1 MTKTLS
7 ESMPYVLSIVRFLLG
22 FLFIQHGLEK
32 LWGFAGGR
40 VDRDF
45 SHLHGL
51 AGPIELTGGV
61 LLILG
66 LFIRPTAFI
75 LCGEMAVAYFVTWA
89 PHGFWPISNGVGGEL
104 AVIDCFAFLWLV
116 TAGAGPLSL
125 DALITGRKGLGAHN
139 IGLAATLASR
149 EGYARSILRVVL
161 AFLISL
167 HGFRMVFGMFPP
179 PPIRFKRAPMALD
192 ALPGVLG
199 LICILGGLLLLL
211 GFLTRATALVLWLQ
225 AAAAYFVSAA
235 PRGPV
240 PMRTGGEEVALYFI
254 LFSYFIVAGAGLW
267 SLDHLLQTRRRGETR
282 SVEIG
287 AAIVPNSS
295 TPKPP
300 PRVRPATF

>member
-1 MTKTLS
+1 MTNSS
-7 ESMPYVLSIVRFLLG
+7 ESARYGLSIVRFLLG

-51 AGPIELTGGV
+51 AGPIEFAGGV

-89 PHGFWPISNGVGGEL
+89 PHGLWPISNGVGGEL
-104 AVIDCFAFLWLV
+104 SVIDCFAFLWLV

-125 DALITGRKGLGAHN
+125 DALIDRRKSLRAHN
-139 IGLAATLASR
+139 TGLAVILASW

-167 HGFRMVFGMFPP
+167 HGFRMVFGMFPL

-199 LICILGGLLLLL
+199 LICIVGGLLLLL
-211 GFLTRATALVLWLQ
+211 GFLTRVIAFVLALL

-235 PRGPV
+235 PRGPI

-267 SLDHLLQTRRRGETR
+267 SLDLLFQRRREVQPGT
-282 SVEIG
+282 G
-287 AAIVPNSS
+287 
-295 TPKPP
+295 TLG
-300 PRVRPATF
+300 RVRPATF

>member
-1 MTKTLS
+1 MTKSPS
-7 ESMPYVLSIVRFLLG
+7 ESTRYGLSMVRFLLG

-51 AGPIELTGGV
+51 AGPIEFTGGV

-75 LCGEMAVAYFVTWA
+75 LCGEMAVAYFLTWA

-104 AVIDCFAFLWLV
+104 SVIDCFAFLWLV

-125 DALITGRKGLGAHN
+125 DALINRRKGLGAHN
-139 IGLAATLASR
+139 TGLAATLASW

-161 AFLISL
+161 AFLFSL
-167 HGFRMVFGMFPP
+167 HGFRMVFGMFP

-192 ALPGVLG
+192 ALPSVLG
-199 LICILGGLLLLL
+199 LICIVGGLLLLL
-211 GFLTRATALVLWLQ
+211 GFFTRVTALVLSLQ

-254 LFSYFIVAGAGLW
+254 LFSFFILAGAGLW
-267 SLDHLLQTRRRGETR
+267 SLDRLFQRRRQGATR

-295 TPKPP
+295 NPKPP

>member
-1 MTKTLS
+1 MTKSPS
-7 ESMPYVLSIVRFLLG
+7 ESTRYGLSMVRFLLG

-51 AGPIELTGGV
+51 AGPIEFTGGV

-104 AVIDCFAFLWLV
+104 SVIDCFAFLWLV

-125 DALITGRKGLGAHN
+125 DALINRRKGLGAHN
-139 IGLAATLASR
+139 TGLAATLASWQ
-149 EGYARSILRVVL
+149 GYARSILRVVL
-161 AFLISL
+161 AFLFSL
-167 HGFRMVFGMFPP
+167 HGFRMVFGMFP

-192 ALPGVLG
+192 ALPSVLRVDLHRRRAAALVG
-199 LICILGGLLLLL
+199 IFHTSHRARLVAPGRSRLFC
-211 GFLTRATALVLWLQ
+211 FRRATRARAYADRWGRSGALLHSLLVLHPCWSRPMEPGS
-225 AAAAYFVSAA
+225 FVSKAA
-235 PRGPV
+235 TRCNPV
-240 PMRTGGEEVALYFI
+240 R
-254 LFSYFIVAGAGLW
+254 
-267 SLDHLLQTRRRGETR
+267 
-282 SVEIG
+282 
-287 AAIVPNSS
+287 
-295 TPKPP
+295 
-300 PRVRPATF
+300 

>member
-1 MTKTLS
+1 MTKSS
-7 ESMPYVLSIVRFLLG
+7 ESTRYGLSLVRFLLG
-22 FLFIQHGLEK
+22 FLFIQHGFEK

-51 AGPIELTGGV
+51 AGPIEFTGGV

-104 AVIDCFAFLWLV
+104 SVIDCFAFLWLV

-125 DALITGRKGLGAHN
+125 DALINRRKGVGAHN
-139 IGLAATLASR
+139 PGLTVILASW

-161 AFLISL
+161 ALLILL

-179 PPIRFKRAPMALD
+179 PPIQFRRAPMALD

-199 LICILGGLLLLL
+199 LICIVGGLLLLL
-211 GFLTRATALVLWLQ
+211 GFLTRVTAFVLALL

-240 PMRTGGEEVALYFI
+240 PMRAGGEEVALYFI

-267 SLDHLLQTRRRGETR
+267 SLDLLFQRRRG
-282 SVEIG
+282 G
-287 AAIVPNSS
+287 ATWSGNSGPESVPNS
-295 TPKPP
+295 PP
-300 PRVRPATF
+300 PQRRPGVRPAAS

>member
-1 MTKTLS
+1 MTKTPS
-7 ESMPYVLSIVRFLLG
+7 GSTPYVLSIVRFLLG

-51 AGPIELTGGV
+51 AGPIEFTGGV

-125 DALITGRKGLGAHN
+125 DALIDRRKSLGAHN
-139 IGLAATLASR
+139 TGFAVILASW

-167 HGFRMVFGMFPP
+167 HGFRMVFGMFPLP
-179 PPIRFKRAPMALD
+179 QIRFKRAPMALD

-199 LICILGGLLLLL
+199 LICIAGGVLLLL
-211 GFLTRATALVLWLQ
+211 GLLTRVTALVLSFQ
-225 AAAAYFVSAA
+225 AAAAYLISAA

-254 LFSYFIVAGAGLW
+254 LFSYFIVAGAGIW
-267 SLDHLLQTRRRGETR
+267 SLDTLFQMRREGTTR
-282 SVEIG
+282 SV
-287 AAIVPNSS
+287 NSGRS
-295 TPKPP
+295 L
-300 PRVRPATF
+300 PATF